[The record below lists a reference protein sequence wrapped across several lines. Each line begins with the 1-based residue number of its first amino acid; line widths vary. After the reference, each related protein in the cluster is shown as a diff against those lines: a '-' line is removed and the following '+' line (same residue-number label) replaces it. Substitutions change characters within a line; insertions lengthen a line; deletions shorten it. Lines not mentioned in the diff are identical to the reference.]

1 MLVVDDAIAAI
12 GSISLSP
19 PSLNLRRE
27 VAVMVRDP
35 GNVGKLSR
43 FFEHH
48 GREGSGLP
56 AEWSVPDR
64 LDAEDNFDDASD
76 DID

>member
-1 MLVVDDAIAAI
+1 
-12 GSISLSP
+12 
-19 PSLNLRRE
+19 
-27 VAVMVRDP
+27 MVRDP
-35 GNVGKLSR
+35 ANLARLSR
-43 FFEHH
+43 FFEQH

-64 LDAEDNFDDASD
+64 LDIGDNFDDASD